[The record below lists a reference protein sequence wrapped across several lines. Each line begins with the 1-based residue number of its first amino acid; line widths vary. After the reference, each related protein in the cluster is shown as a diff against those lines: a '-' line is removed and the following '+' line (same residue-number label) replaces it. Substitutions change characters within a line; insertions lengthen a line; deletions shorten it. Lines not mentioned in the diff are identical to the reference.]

1 MTATKALRVVVLAS
15 GSGTNLQAIMD
26 AIKNGQLAIDIAAV
40 ISDRPQAYAL
50 TRASQANIPTIT
62 IDYKACNNRSDYD
75 RRLQT
80 ALADVQPDLIVL
92 AGYMR
97 ILASATVNDYL
108 GQMLNIHPSLLPAYP
123 GLNTYQRAMDA
134 GEQWHGTTVHFVI
147 PELDAGPAII
157 QYQVKINTGDTE
169 PELRDRVQQG
179 EYEIYPRAIN
189 WFALGRVKFSD
200 GQTWFDN
207 KLLARPV
214 VINEPR

>member
-15 GSGTNLQAIMD
+15 GSGTNLQAIID
-26 AIKNGQLAIDIAAV
+26 AKKNRQLAIDIAGV

-50 TRASQANIPTIT
+50 TRASQANIPTIS
-62 IDYKACNNRSDYD
+62 IDYQDCSNRDDYD
-75 RRLQT
+75 FKLQT
-80 ALADVQPDLIVL
+80 ALSDLQPDLIVL

-97 ILASATVNDYL
+97 ILASEAVNEYL

-134 GEQWHGTTVHFVI
+134 GEKWHGTTVHFVI

-157 QYQVKINTGDTE
+157 QYRVKINTGDTE
-169 PELRDRVQQG
+169 LELRDKVQQG

-200 GQTWFDN
+200 GQTWLDN
-207 KLLARPV
+207 KLLAHPV
-214 VINEPR
+214 VVNES

>member
-15 GSGTNLQAIMD
+15 GSGTNLQSIID
-26 AIKNGQLAIDIAAV
+26 AKKNGQLAIDIAAV

-62 IDYKACNNRSDYD
+62 IDYKACSNQDDYD
-75 RRLQT
+75 HRLQT
-80 ALADVQPDLIVL
+80 ALSDVQPDLIVL

-97 ILASATVNDYL
+97 ILASETVNDYL

-157 QYQVKINTGDTE
+157 QYRVKINTGDTE

-189 WFALGRVKFSD
+189 WFALGRVKFSH

-214 VINEPR
+214 VVNES